1 MEGLKHASGLQEEV
15 SLTRDETPN
24 CYLCHGA
31 EAGVPYPCI
40 SGTLTHSRFS
50 TNVFSEFIFSQTD
63 HDDLDQNLK
72 KNM

>member
-1 MEGLKHASGLQEEV
+1 MIFFPLGCKLHRGLAS
-15 SLTRDETPN
+15 
-24 CYLCHGA
+24 
-31 EAGVPYPCI
+31 YPFC
-40 SGTLTHSRFS
+40 SQLSKPLEPSLTHSRFS

>member
-1 MEGLKHASGLQEEV
+1 MGISGRMEGLKHASGLQEEV

-50 TNVFSEFIFSQTD
+50 TGSHWIEG
-63 HDDLDQNLK
+63 
-72 KNM
+72 